1 MKPIFSPG
9 LFILC
14 IGYLQFYELGMPIK
28 SPCIQMKFEAK
39 KSVREQGVES
49 LCIIKKDVSAPDP
62 NYHRGRFWS
71 ALSPVL
77 KGTKCIF
84 TNANDSVGT
93 HPVLC

>member
-14 IGYLQFYELGMPIK
+14 IGYLQFYELGMPVK

-49 LCIIKKDVSAPDP
+49 LALVNIHLCLLEQGLMDSRICLCDSSG
-62 NYHRGRFWS
+62 RG
-71 ALSPVL
+71 L
-77 KGTKCIF
+77 K
-84 TNANDSVGT
+84 
-93 HPVLC
+93 HPS